1 MVMST
6 EDLGKVLSLLRL
18 AGQSGVLTLAPTAH
32 PEHAAWLASGVLHE
46 GLLLNCQVTRR
57 EDGAQLRGE
66 QALAWLHHQPQ
77 IFWYVHPSV
86 VVEPGVHQP
95 DSPPPDAL
103 LAPPSVLDEHTVPR
117 RTELG
122 QNMPVRMIAREQ
134 RMVFALLDGR
144 RSKVDLLRLL
154 PARQDLDQ
162 VLEQL
167 CEQGLITY
175 G

>member
-6 EDLGKVLSLLRL
+6 EDLGKVLSLIRL
-18 AGQSGVLTLAPTAH
+18 SGQSGVLTLAPTAH

-57 EDGAQLRGE
+57 EDGAQLCGE

-77 IFWYVHPSV
+77 IFWYLHPSV
-86 VVEPGVHQP
+86 GEESGEHPPG
-95 DSPPPDAL
+95 SPPPGARTTQ
-103 LAPPSVLDEHTVPR
+103 ASVLNEQSVPQ

-134 RMVFALLDGR
+134 RMVFALLDGC
-144 RSKVDLLRLL
+144 RSKADLLRLL

-162 VLEQL
+162 VLEQW

-175 G
+175 A